1 MYISKLFFQ
10 TDLERM
16 NQELDALTSRRAA
29 LEDELSMSALKREA
43 VQLHSRLREAEERR
57 EAMAEEER
65 ARGTPAQER
74 ERLLLRVKE
83 DNAEIATME
92 RQAGEAR
99 ERQGHLRE
107 EQEHLEQELEENQS
121 ERNQKYRELRRRE
134 ENMDLFLSSFE
145 SSSAAERERAS
156 EAEREV
162 AAVAAALSSDLER
175 GGRLPTA
182 QGFSVMRED
191 LAFKE
196 GEAEKSRNTLEG
208 VNRERAQLQANLEK
222 VRIADVLFPCQC
234 IPWPFLWLRSVI
246 SSREK
251 PQVISFVPTANKNLV
266 SRPTLARK
274 ELFF

>member
-1 MYISKLFFQ
+1 MFFQ

-92 RQAGEAR
+92 RQVGEAR

-145 SSSAAERERAS
+145 SSAAAERERAS

-162 AAVAAALSSDLER
+162 AAAAAALSSDLER

-234 IPWPFLWLRSVI
+234 NKDTFHGQSCGFVSCLL
-246 SSREK
+246 REK
-251 PQVISFVPTANKNLV
+251 NLKSSHSFL
-266 SRPTLARK
+266 RPI
-274 ELFF
+274 EL